1 MFIYMA
7 AIYGAVVLI
16 MGVVGNEPELVLLG
30 LAMMFLGNLHRLGRF
45 LVKMQKRAI
54 DVKT

>member
-1 MFIYMA
+1 
-7 AIYGAVVLI
+7 
-16 MGVVGNEPELVLLG
+16 
-30 LAMMFLGNLHRLGRF
+30 MMFLGNLHRLGRF